1 MKKYHIYNSNLILT
15 INLCISYYCK
25 MTKVL
30 FGIFI
35 CLVFFKLEVKSQEN
49 NSWTI
54 YPAQKEAP
62 KEKAKTNN
70 KKKVKGSNITTIEDD
85 RIGNLLEKENE
96 INKSKGTMKGFRVQI
111 YYGSGAESRTLARKV
126 QSDFIKQFP
135 NQPSYLIFQSPN
147 FKIRVGDF
155 RTKLEAEKFM
165 LEVKEYFENAFI
177 VKDEIA
183 LPELK

>member
-1 MKKYHIYNSNLILT
+1 
-15 INLCISYYCK
+15 

-35 CLVFFKLEVKSQEN
+35 CLVFFKMELKSQEN

-54 YPAQKEAP
+54 YPAQKEVQ

-70 KKKVKGSNITTIEDD
+70 EKKVKGSNITTIEDE

-96 INKSKGTMKGFRVQI
+96 INKSKGTMKGFRVEI
-111 YYGSGAESRTLARKV
+111 YYASGAESRTLARKV

-135 NQPSYLIFQSPN
+135 DSHIITILREKNNLINKIAHSSETEWINYN
-147 FKIRVGDF
+147 FDTILQND
-155 RTKLEAEKFM
+155 
-165 LEVKEYFENAFI
+165 NSI
-177 VKDEIA
+177 DD
-183 LPELK
+183 LKSNLKSLLSSRFYTVS